1 MDVEAP
7 PFQSVSLGNLRVLVV
22 DDNATNRRI
31 QQEVLTNWKMRP
43 TVVDG
48 GSAALVALEQAWN
61 TGEPYALV
69 LLDQMMPDM
78 DGFIVAKRIRQHPAL
93 LGYTV
98 MMLSS
103 ADHRGDAI
111 RCRELGVS
119 AYLTKPVR
127 QSVLWDA
134 IVSVLGMLHTPE
146 SRLPQPTAHE
156 LGPNPRRMEILLTE
170 DNVVN
175 QRLAARLLEKRGH
188 AVTVAVNVREAV
200 ETLERRRFDVVLMDM
215 QMPELDGFETTA
227 LIRQKEQQSDGH
239 VPIITMTA
247 HALKEDRERCLA
259 ASMDGY
265 VSKSL
270 QLERLLEAIEVYAVS
285 PAESPLT
292 LDRAAALQR
301 VGGDAELLK
310 EILDLFEQEYPQ
322 CLAEI
327 ASAIQECD
335 RAAHN
340 FKGSLGN
347 FGDSA
352 PVTTAQALEAMGH
365 ENSLAGAQVTYQQL
379 VRLQPALAALVNTNS
394 GTAAVRIGPA
404 G

>member
-134 IVSVLGMLHTPE
+134 IVSALGMSHTPE

-156 LGPNPRRMEILLTE
+156 LGPSHATHGDSARGRQRRE
-170 DNVVN
+170 
-175 QRLAARLLEKRGH
+175 
-188 AVTVAVNVREAV
+188 
-200 ETLERRRFDVVLMDM
+200 
-215 QMPELDGFETTA
+215 
-227 LIRQKEQQSDGH
+227 S
-239 VPIITMTA
+239 
-247 HALKEDRERCLA
+247 
-259 ASMDGY
+259 
-265 VSKSL
+265 
-270 QLERLLEAIEVYAVS
+270 EVG
-285 PAESPLT
+285 
-292 LDRAAALQR
+292 RAAAGEAWTCSHR
-301 VGGDAELLK
+301 GGER
-310 EILDLFEQEYPQ
+310 
-322 CLAEI
+322 
-327 ASAIQECD
+327 S
-335 RAAHN
+335 R
-340 FKGSLGN
+340 GS
-347 FGDSA
+347 
-352 PVTTAQALEAMGH
+352 
-365 ENSLAGAQVTYQQL
+365 
-379 VRLQPALAALVNTNS
+379 
-394 GTAAVRIGPA
+394 
-404 G
+404 